1 MRRIY
6 FLVPE
11 VESAS
16 KIVDELLL
24 ARIEERHIH
33 LVAKDTAALE
43 QGHLPEASLL
53 QTSDFV
59 PALER
64 GLAVGGVTGLL
75 AGIAAVTFPP
85 AGLVLG
91 GGAILGTSVAGAGL
105 GAWISSMIGASA
117 PNTQLKEFEQ
127 AVEDGQILMLI
138 DVPKARVE
146 EIENLVKSHHPEA
159 EVEGTE
165 PTVPAFP

>member
-6 FLVPE
+6 FLVPTH
-11 VESAS
+11 ESAV

-33 LVAKDTAALE
+33 VIAKEGAPLGD
-43 QGHLPEASLL
+43 LPEASLL
-53 QTSDFV
+53 QKSDFV

-64 GLAVGGVTGLL
+64 GLAVGGATGVL

-85 AGLVLG
+85 AGLILG
-91 GGAILGTSVAGAGL
+91 GGAVLGIALLGAGF
-105 GAWISSMIGASA
+105 GAWLSSMIGVNV
-117 PNTQLKEFEQ
+117 PNRQLKQFEDAVDRGEFLFL
-127 AVEDGQILMLI
+127 A

-146 EIENLVKSHHPEA
+146 EIEELVKKHHPEA
-159 EVEGTE
+159 DIEGTE
-165 PTVPAFP
+165 PTIPAFP